1 MASTTT
7 TRASR
12 PFGWDAC
19 EAVADP
25 PSAWSS
31 RDCSARMEHAEM
43 IAIDAAFEWREY
55 YAARGRESSG
65 ERSRRTRVRRL
76 SHGGPRGVLKKRR
89 DRARPFRLPSPLH
102 APRERNTRQ
111 IAAVPEIR
119 HLDTRRASGSPNFRP
134 CVDRRAGSV
143 FALRWIDALVMLHL
157 DPLEPRTPQLPRPRF
172 GALTQLATSAALHVT
187 LVMVAALGATSAQ
200 SIEPR
205 KPVPVADQ
213 RTPDVRHIVF
223 LVPARKGGGGGGGG
237 NQQAAPIRRAQSV
250 GSDAITVRVR
260 KTPPPPASPSPIESV
275 PAIPSVVL
283 EAKPLA
289 SGVFEQI
296 GLPTGG
302 VLSGTS
308 TGPGSG
314 GGVGTGIG
322 TGIGSGRGP
331 GLGPGSGGG
340 TGGGVYRPGG
350 AVSGP
355 RLIKEVKPSYTNDA
369 LRHKIQGAVVLET
382 VVTADGCPSQIRV
395 IRSLD
400 PGGLDA
406 QAVAA
411 VAQWQFEP
419 GRLGDTPVDVLVTI
433 QLDFR
438 IW

>member
-1 MASTTT
+1 M
-7 TRASR
+7 
-12 PFGWDAC
+12 
-19 EAVADP
+19 
-25 PSAWSS
+25 
-31 RDCSARMEHAEM
+31 
-43 IAIDAAFEWREY
+43 
-55 YAARGRESSG
+55 
-65 ERSRRTRVRRL
+65 
-76 SHGGPRGVLKKRR
+76 
-89 DRARPFRLPSPLH
+89 
-102 APRERNTRQ
+102 
-111 IAAVPEIR
+111 
-119 HLDTRRASGSPNFRP
+119 LD
-134 CVDRRAGSV
+134 
-143 FALRWIDALVMLHL
+143 L

-172 GALTQLATSAALHVT
+172 GALTQLATSAALHVDAGHDRGSGRRHVGARASST
-187 LVMVAALGATSAQ
+187 ANPCRSPTSGRLTFGTSCFSRRHERGAAEGVAAISKRLPSGA
-200 SIEPR
+200 
-205 KPVPVADQ
+205 
-213 RTPDVRHIVF
+213 
-223 LVPARKGGGGGGGG
+223 
-237 NQQAAPIRRAQSV
+237 RRAWARTRSPCGCERRQ
-250 GSDAITVRVR
+250 
-260 KTPPPPASPSPIESV
+260 PPPASPSPIESV

-289 SGVFEQI
+289 SGVFDQI
-296 GLPTGG
+296 GLPSGG

-369 LRHKIQGAVVLET
+369 LRHKIQGAVVLEA
-382 VVTADGCPSQIRV
+382 VVTVDGCPSQIRV

-433 QLDFR
+433 ELAFR